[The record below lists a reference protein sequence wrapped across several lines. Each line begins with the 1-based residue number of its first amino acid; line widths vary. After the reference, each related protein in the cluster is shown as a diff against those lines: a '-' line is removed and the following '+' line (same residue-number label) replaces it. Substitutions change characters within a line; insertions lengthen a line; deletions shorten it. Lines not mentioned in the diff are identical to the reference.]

1 MNNFTFSTDGIDTTE
16 DAYMPLKPGVYEC
29 CAIECTV
36 GPNKAGTG
44 QIAKVKFQV
53 LSSPGKG
60 RLMTEWFNLEH
71 PNQQAQEIG
80 RKQFARFLK
89 SIGKKA
95 IQSENE
101 VLNLP
106 FKANIGVR
114 EDTYN
119 GETKRVNHIKQFL
132 EAGAS
137 AATTETPFRQRI
149 VETAASTPP
158 PPSTPW

>member
-1 MNNFTFSTDGIDTTE
+1 MDFSFSVEGINTDQ
-16 DAYMPLKPGVYEC
+16 DAYLPLTPGVYEC

-44 QIAKVKFQV
+44 QLAKVKFQV

-60 RLMTEWFNLEH
+60 RMLTEWFNLEH
-71 PNQQAQEIG
+71 PNIKAQEIG

-95 IQSENE
+95 IASPNE

-106 FKANIGVR
+106 FRANIGVR
-114 EDTYN
+114 EDNYG
-119 GETKRVNHIKQFL
+119 GESRQVNFMKQFL
-132 EAGAS
+132 EAGGS
-137 AATTETPFRQRI
+137 SSPTETPYRQKI
-149 VETAASTPP
+149 VEATPSNPP